1 MMLSRFLQSVAT
13 VPVVFYLNRKIK
25 IYGSP
30 TLWYMEY
37 KFHFREFITSV
48 LTKIYITDCQY

>member
-13 VPVVFYLNRKIK
+13 VPVVFCLNRKIK

-30 TLWYMEY
+30 ALWYMEY
-37 KFHFREFITSV
+37 KFHFREF
-48 LTKIYITDCQY
+48 LTNILTTIYTTESHH